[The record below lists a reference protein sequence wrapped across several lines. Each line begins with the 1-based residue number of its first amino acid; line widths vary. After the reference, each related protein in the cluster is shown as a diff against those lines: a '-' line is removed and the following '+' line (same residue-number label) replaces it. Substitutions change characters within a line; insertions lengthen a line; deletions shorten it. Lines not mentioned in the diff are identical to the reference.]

1 MAKRSTGLAG
11 ISNLSVLAPI
21 RSDMVVGFEPISY
34 VARLRKVLDALH
46 SSRQNLRES
55 ELLPSFFP
63 DVIGRFRIIHS
74 FRYALVEPKAAD
86 GTWQLSLN
94 VTYDGGFEPYMRVI
108 YRDIGTLLDL
118 LFCHSPGYPGSRTS
132 SFEEYC
138 AWVRANEVTG
148 GIFYDDSA
156 LTLDDHQYLAQVE
169 KAQRE
174 GPAADADIARISIPP
189 DVRLEKAAMAK
200 ACANPLGALVLPLR
214 TLKGLFRLS
223 AYFPAGTTADGGDLG
238 VLRRFARGVLKEPM
252 AVMGGLDHAPLPV
265 ELRAQW
271 LKYKGLY
278 ADELG
283 WLRYDQ
289 PDDDSKPAPAV
300 ADPSRVQSH
309 IFSSAE
315 RMTHGCAVLLRIHDK
330 DRALANFPT
339 LASLCGPVPATGI
352 GYLIAFTY
360 AGLQKLGVSQDRLDA
375 MPQEFIDGMEARC
388 ALLGDVRGNHPD
400 RWSRPVGWGQEA
412 SGQRV
417 DMKSVHVYVLLR
429 LADEAAAGSD
439 LHPRLQTAVKALDD
453 ASTGLRVLSVQPTRS
468 YRSKPSEPVANH
480 FGFADGLSQ
489 PEVRLAGQPSVTPV
503 ANNDLVSAGEM
514 LLGHA
519 NDRGDAPGAGFDP
532 LLQDGSFLVVR
543 KLRQRVDN
551 FDKALEKLTPAQR
564 EVVPDK
570 MMGRKRN
577 GDALVAMPAGST
589 GPNDYNYDQPAAS
602 DACPFHSHA
611 RRANPR
617 DGRAYTPRIL
627 RRGMSYGPMSATD
640 RDTDRGIV
648 FMAYCARI
656 AEQFE
661 AIQRWVA
668 GGNSSGVG
676 SAQADPFLRVP
687 QAGEKT
693 TFRYLDD
700 QGGVVRVEFDDQ
712 PLVQLEW
719 GMYLFVPALAAL
731 RALDEFRRKPVAKPA
746 RQPAAPAKVD
756 PVEADRERVRQVLE
770 DPDRNRAAWKR
781 VRENQAPELQ
791 DTAYGH
797 LLGRYEEVLAAMKDR
812 GQKYSV
818 QGYGERQAQSI
829 GRNLLGMDPGVEYES
844 QAPVNAVILAVGEQE
859 AFEATLRIA
868 QAVLAAAPRLPQVN
882 VDDPVRIPIDL
893 VNFSDAVLA
902 GLCRAWIGLPEDS
915 HAVADPVMVAGGRL
929 AENPGKPR
937 CPGNLA
943 TASRYIFSPHPRPGV
958 VQEGQAQGQ
967 AVLAAVKTW
976 LARGNAQLGTLAVK
990 IRDGL
995 RVVGSSSDED
1005 LAHGLAGVLLGFPPT
1020 VQGNFLHCMD
1030 NWITEHADRP
1040 TLWDGQQA
1048 LFEASPGPGL
1058 SYEEARSGLRDFV
1071 FAAMRRD
1078 PVPGLLWRCPVN
1090 HGVVDKDPSHRVVL
1104 GMASALED
1112 KDAPRELVFGRDRD
1126 GASPTVHGC
1135 PGYGMGMGVM
1145 LGMAAGLM
1153 KAGTLRPTGSPVLLI
1168 LTPNTP
1174 AAPGPSAP

>member
-11 ISNLSVLAPI
+11 ISNLSVLAPV
-21 RSDMVVGFEPISY
+21 RSDMVQGFEPISY
-34 VARLRKVLDALH
+34 LGRLRKVLDALH

-63 DVIGRFRIIHS
+63 DVIGRFRIIHN
-74 FRYALVEPKAAD
+74 FRYALVPPATPE

-132 SFEEYC
+132 SFDDYC
-138 AWVRANEVTG
+138 AWVRANEVAG
-148 GIFYDDSA
+148 GIFFDDSA
-156 LTLDDHQYLAQVE
+156 MTLDDHQYLAQVE

-174 GPAADADIARISIPP
+174 GPPP
-189 DVRLEKAAMAK
+189 DCEFARMALPSDVQRDKAAMAK
-200 ACANPLGALVLPLR
+200 ASANPLGALVLPLR
-214 TLKGLFRLS
+214 TLKGLYRLS
-223 AYFPAGTTADGGDLG
+223 TYFPASTAADGGDLG
-238 VLRRFARGVLKEPM
+238 VLRRFARNVLKEPM
-252 AVMGGLDHAPLPV
+252 AVMGGLDHAPLPA
-265 ELRAQW
+265 ELRALW
-271 LKYKGLY
+271 LKYKGMY

-289 PDDDSKPAPAV
+289 PDDASKPAPATC
-300 ADPSRVQSH
+300 DPAKVQSH
-309 IFSSAE
+309 IFSGGE
-315 RMTHGCAVLLRIHDK
+315 RMTHGCAVLLRIQDK
-330 DRALANFPT
+330 DKALANFPT
-339 LASLCGPVPATGI
+339 LASLCGPVPASGI

-360 AGLQKLGVSQDRLDA
+360 AGLQKLGVAQERLDA

-417 DMKSVHVYVLLR
+417 DMKAVHVYVLLR
-429 LADEAAAGSD
+429 LADEAATGSD
-439 LHPRLQTAVKALDD
+439 LHPRLQSAMKALEDP
-453 ASTGLRVLSVQPTRS
+453 STGLRVLAVQPTRS
-468 YRSKPSEPVANH
+468 YRSKPSDPVSNH

-489 PEVRLAGQPSVTPV
+489 PEVPLAGQPAVTPV
-503 ANNDLVSAGEM
+503 ANSDIVSAGEM
-514 LLGHA
+514 LLGHR
-519 NDRGDAPGAGFDP
+519 NDRGDEPGAGFDP

-551 FDKALEKLTPAQR
+551 FDKAMAKLTPDQR

-577 GDALVAMPAGST
+577 GDPLAPLPAGAT
-589 GPNDYNYDQPAAS
+589 GSNDFNYGQPAAS
-602 DACPFHSHA
+602 DACPFHSHV

-640 RDTDRGIV
+640 RSTDRGIV

-676 SAQADPFLRVP
+676 SAQADPYLRVP
-687 QAGEKT
+687 QAGEQA

-700 QGGVVRVEFDDQ
+700 QGGVVRVAFDDQ

-731 RALDEFRRKPVAKPA
+731 RALDDFRHKPAAKP
-746 RQPAAPAKVD
+746 QHKPAHAALD
-756 PVEADRERVRQVLE
+756 PVEAERERVRQVLE
-770 DPDRNRAAWKR
+770 DPDRNREAWAR
-781 VRENQAPELQ
+781 VREGKAPELQ

-797 LLGRYEEVLAAMKDR
+797 LLGRYEDVLKAMKDR
-812 GQKYSV
+812 GQHYSV
-818 QGYGERQAQSI
+818 AGYGERMGRSI
-829 GRNLLGMDPGVEYES
+829 GLNLLGLDPGVDYES
-844 QAPVNAVILAVGEQE
+844 QAPLNTAILEIGEQQAYE
-859 AFEATLRIA
+859 ETLPVV
-868 QAVLAAAPRLPQVN
+868 QAVLAAFPKLPPVN
-882 VDDPVRIPIDL
+882 ADDPVRIAIDL
-893 VNFSDAVLA
+893 VNFSDQVMAM
-902 GLCRAWIGLPEDS
+902 LCRKWIGLPEDPA
-915 HAVADPVMVAGGRL
+915 HFANPVMEAGGRL
-929 AENPGKPR
+929 EDNPGKPR
-937 CPGNLA
+937 CPGNFA
-943 TASRYIFSPHPRPGV
+943 TASRYIFSPHPRPN
-958 VQEGQAQGQ
+958 VQQAGQVQGQ

-976 LARGNAQLGTLAVK
+976 LARSDTQLGTLALK
-990 IRDGL
+990 IKAGL
-995 RVVGSSSDED
+995 GVVGNGSDEA

-1020 VQGNFLHCMD
+1020 VQGNFLKSMD
-1030 NWITEHADRP
+1030 SWITEES
-1040 TLWDGQQA
+1040 LWDGQQA
-1048 LFEASPGPGL
+1048 LYEASPGKSV
-1058 SYEEARSGLRDFV
+1058 SYEQARVALRDFI
-1071 FAAMRRD
+1071 FSGMRRN
-1078 PVPGLLWRCPVN
+1078 PVPGMLWRSPVRN
-1090 HGVVDKDPSHRVVL
+1090 GVVDTDESKRVVL
-1104 GMASALED
+1104 GIASALAD

-1126 GASPTVHGC
+1126 GATPTVHGC
-1135 PGYGMGMGVM
+1135 PGYAMGMGVLLAM
-1145 LGMAAGLM
+1145 TAGLL

-1174 AAPGPSAP
+1174 VQPGP